1 MAFERH
7 LRVWHRRWLHKT
19 RVHEE
24 NAPSPGEGREQSFLS
39 SRCCSRPRTMTRALL
54 VLAAAALLLLAGAAQ
69 ANDVSGC
76 GGFVETSSLP
86 K

>member
-1 MAFERH
+1 
-7 LRVWHRRWLHKT
+7 
-19 RVHEE
+19 
-24 NAPSPGEGREQSFLS
+24 
-39 SRCCSRPRTMTRALL
+39 MTRALL

-86 K
+86 KLVDRFPSLLSLASLPSAHFLHVI